1 METTMPK
8 KKKNKWS
15 AWDDEGEDFSE
26 KKRVRERKQQ
36 RRIDR
41 ALKIKDVNAFVDN
54 YGEDKNA
61 NLYVPR
67 R

>member
-1 METTMPK
+1 METTMSK
-8 KKKNKWS
+8 KKKSKWS
-15 AWDDEGEDFSE
+15 AWDDEGEDFGE
-26 KKRVRERKQQ
+26 KKRARERKQQ

-54 YGEDKNA
+54 YSEDKNA
-61 NLYVPR
+61 NVYVPR